1 MRRKKLGSIGSSMNS
16 FHSKFTV
23 FYWNI
28 SITFVSCLI
37 NNYPTQ
43 KYIFVIAKKRKNL
56 APYLILQKL
65 LHALYIFQTNSLLF
79 RYERKFNSNSS
90 FPKATILDRKKNL
103 APYLILQKLLH
114 YIFFKQILFFFIDT
128 KEISLDP
135 IHHFQ
140 KPITRSKFQK

>member
-1 MRRKKLGSIGSSMNS
+1 MHYISFKQILFFFDFNSSFPKATILDRK
-16 FHSKFTV
+16 
-23 FYWNI
+23 
-28 SITFVSCLI
+28 
-37 NNYPTQ
+37 
-43 KYIFVIAKKRKNL
+43 KNL
-56 APYLILQKL
+56 ALYLI
-65 LHALYIFQTNSLLF
+65 LHALYIFQTNSILF
-79 RYERKFNSNSS
+79 RYERNFIGSNSS

>member
-1 MRRKKLGSIGSSMNS
+1 MHYISFKQILFFFDFNSSFPKATILDRK
-16 FHSKFTV
+16 
-23 FYWNI
+23 
-28 SITFVSCLI
+28 
-37 NNYPTQ
+37 
-43 KYIFVIAKKRKNL
+43 KNL
-56 APYLILQKL
+56 ALYLI
-65 LHALYIFQTNSLLF
+65 LHALYIFQTNSILF

>member
-1 MRRKKLGSIGSSMNS
+1 MHYIS
-16 FHSKFTV
+16 FK
-23 FYWNI
+23 
-28 SITFVSCLI
+28 
-37 NNYPTQ
+37 Q
-43 KYIFVIAKKRKNL
+43 
-56 APYLILQKL
+56 IL
-65 LHALYIFQTNSLLF
+65 FF
-79 RYERKFNSNSS
+79 FDFNSS